1 MNFFRFLNTGPD
13 VMLNLTDHVEASR
26 SCWSIL
32 IMLVLTD
39 HAGAYW
45 SCWIL
50 LIILVLTDHAG
61 ANWSFW
67 SKLIMLKLT
76 DHAECIWSCL
86 SLLIDSTGE
95 KVGNAI
101 QTTFDTINEVFVA
114 AVKVALGDRPKL
126 KSFYH
131 YLKYYHNLQKQKI
144 HQVKVLSTFSSKGIW
159 TSVTRFGNFL
169 DFGQLFKDFG
179 SLY

>member
-1 MNFFRFLNTGPD
+1 
-13 VMLNLTDHVEASR
+13 MLEH
-26 SCWSIL
+26 
-32 IMLVLTD
+32 TD

-45 SCWIL
+45 SCWSL
-50 LIILVLTDHAG
+50 LIMLNITDHIG
-61 ANWSFW
+61 AYWSCW
-67 SKLIMLKLT
+67 SLQIMLNITDHIGAYWSCWRKLIMLELT

>member
-1 MNFFRFLNTGPD
+1 MQVQASEWTFFDFLIQD
-13 VMLNLTDHVEASR
+13 QMV
-26 SCWSIL
+26 CWIVL
-32 IMLVLTD
+32 IMLTLPDHAGAYWSCWCLLIMLEHTD

-45 SCWIL
+45 SCWSLQIML
-50 LIILVLTDHAG
+50 NITDHIG
-61 ANWSFW
+61 AYWSCW
-67 SKLIMLKLT
+67 RKLIMLELT

-101 QTTFDTINEVFVA
+101 QTTFDAIDEVFVA
-114 AVKVALGDRPKL
+114 AVKDAVGDRPKL

-144 HQVKVLSTFSSKGIW
+144 LQVKVLSTFSSKEHW
-159 TSVTRFGNFL
+159 T
-169 DFGQLFKDFG
+169 
-179 SLY
+179 